1 MWRLSSA
8 LLVALTTTV
17 LVANVDAFSVPKIMT
32 SSRVRLSASVE
43 EKVDAV
49 AANAVSSNIEELAD
63 PMGEIPMFKN
73 ILAANRAEIA
83 VRIMRAAT
91 ELNSGTIAIY
101 DREDRYSQH
110 RWGAD
115 QSFELKREESA
126 SPMSAYLDIEQI
138 IQIAKDAN
146 VDAIHPG

>member
-1 MWRLSSA
+1 MIWRPSST

-17 LVANVDAFSVPKIMT
+17 LVANHVDAFTAPKIMT

-43 EKVDAV
+43 EKVDSV
-49 AANAVSSNIEELAD
+49 AAISSNIEELAD

-91 ELNSGTIAIY
+91 ELNAGTIAIY
-101 DREDRYSQH
+101 DKEDRYSQH

-115 QSFELKREESA
+115 KSFELQREAGA
-126 SPMSAYLDIEQI
+126 SPISSYLDIAQI

>member
-1 MWRLSSA
+1 MMWRLSSA

-43 EKVDAV
+43 EKVESV
-49 AANAVSSNIEELAD
+49 AALSSNIEELAD

-115 QSFELKREESA
+115 QSFELQREEGA
-126 SPMSAYLDIEQI
+126 SPISSYLDIAQI